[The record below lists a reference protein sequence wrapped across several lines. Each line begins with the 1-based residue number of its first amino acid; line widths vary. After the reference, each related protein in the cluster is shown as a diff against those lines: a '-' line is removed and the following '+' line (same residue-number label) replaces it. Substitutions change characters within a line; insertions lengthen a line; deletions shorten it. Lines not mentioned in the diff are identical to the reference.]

1 MKKIKPRLTFTVNF
15 KVLMQIARRYKR
27 LSALRTAER
36 SLPCMDTHV
45 KLQNVR
51 LSNACWM
58 IWPVGWAQERIIA
71 LQEVFE

>member
-15 KVLMQIARRYKR
+15 KVLMQIARRYKC

-51 LSNACWM
+51 LSNACT
-58 IWPVGWAQERIIA
+58 VGAVSIA
-71 LQEVFE
+71 RGRQKYVP